1 MNVEHL
7 KALVEDLLG
16 DESQLK
22 LQQHLE
28 KFHKTIPT
36 FVGQP
41 QQPERQIEVAKA
53 LTILEKNVDDFIGR
67 YDPAQRTRM
76 DEIRGTWFFSSTMIA
91 SIRYLIDENPM
102 TPAVVEHEL
111 AKLVNQRT
119 AYLGHLS
126 AISSGLDALGIKVD
140 GLEDGTAEV
149 CFQLPRHL
157 FRNEFEGLIKEL
169 HVIRRIIRAF
179 SELATGSSE
188 PIVVRQISTT
198 DPLFYFE
205 ISPITIAKIGAVV
218 NWEIG
223 RALCKV
229 RVCQ

>member
-1 MNVEHL
+1 
-7 KALVEDLLG
+7 
-16 DESQLK
+16 
-22 LQQHLE
+22 
-28 KFHKTIPT
+28 
-36 FVGQP
+36 
-41 QQPERQIEVAKA
+41 
-53 LTILEKNVDDFIGR
+53 
-67 YDPAQRTRM
+67 
-76 DEIRGTWFFSSTMIA
+76 
-91 SIRYLIDENPM
+91 M
-102 TPAVVEHEL
+102 TPAVVEQEL

-149 CFQLPRHL
+149 GFQLPRHL

-218 NWEIG
+218 TWALHTWKQVEEIRKLRAETSKHKSFTEEEIEGFFGEKIRKTIDDNISAKVTELLGPDDG
-223 RALCKV
+223 RAGRREEQRNDLTWTLESILATV
-229 RVCQ
+229 ERGETVDNSFLPTAPSEAAPH